1 MQFCSAQQVWTPAV
15 STPFWGP
22 QAGWA
27 CPGSVLRVSWSPSRG
42 VTSQALV
49 GGPEGGTPPQHVE
62 LLAGDSAPGLAS
74 QPTVAL
80 SPARGLRPGTF
91 SAAGKVAPETLSSLR
106 SGLLDALAWVTLNH
120 TSAFILLGFSAA
132 QQGISP
138 QAPGDMG
145 FLLWVPKSA
154 PCPARHQTQTQALYA
169 PPPASATWSASGASP
184 STPGA
189 PPGYGGV
196 CWKTGRASLSRD

>member
-169 PPPASATWSASGASP
+169 LPPPLPRGPPPGPPPAR
-184 STPGA
+184 PGHLRGMGMCA
-189 PPGYGGV
+189 GKQDVPP
-196 CWKTGRASLSRD
+196 